1 MNKIN
6 LNGAWMASC
15 FENGSLKFAFEGTV
29 PGCVHTDLMGTP
41 HIDEDIYWRD
51 NTNNCQWIE
60 NCDFEYTKIF
70 NLDNPADSARLVF
83 EGLDTYA
90 DIYVNGKLLAS
101 TDNMHI
107 AHRFDVA
114 RLLKQGQNEIKVHF
128 HSPIKMVEGL
138 PLRNGAFTR
147 ERFYTRRIQ
156 CTYGWDWV
164 ERLVSCGIY
173 RDAYIELGN
182 EFGLKDAY
190 IYTESIDST
199 TAQIV
204 VETEFENYE
213 NGGFAEMEIL
223 SPSGDTVYKNRFFC
237 KEAEH
242 KNYIDIKNAQLWYP
256 AGYGAQ
262 PLYTLKLCGKSYTF
276 GIRTVRVLQEADEI
290 GSPYYN
296 KCVDI
301 KKTPCGEVYDHN
313 TEFSGFLL
321 LINNMPIMCKGAN
334 WVPCEPFPSAEGKD
348 KITTLLTLAKTAGVN
363 MIRVWGG
370 GIFEQQHFYNECD
383 RLGILIT
390 QDFLMACGHYP
401 EEDPAFIEQL
411 KKETAFAA
419 YTLRNHPCL
428 VWWSGDNENAIL
440 GYDDAEDYQGR
451 TAIHQGIMPILMKLD
466 PRRRFMLSSPCG
478 GKYYASKTAGTTHNT
493 QFLGKSIFPYIKDTD
508 MHDYKEH
515 FKRLLARFI
524 AEEPAMGAVS
534 YTTLKRFMTDDDILD
549 SLDMWVHH
557 TKGNP
562 ALPIPLFDYLLLFT
576 EKVLGKFADGKDRF
590 FKLKYAQYEW
600 IRITL
605 ENIRRNR
612 GFCNGIIYWMW
623 NDCWPASSGWSIVD
637 YYCKPKAAYYSFK
650 RYAKDLLV
658 SIDKNSEF
666 EIHLCNDGLCDKEV
680 KLCLYY
686 ILDGKLTKIKEHKAT
701 VTGGTSQI
709 ALTLPLDSIPEN
721 ATLICDANCDSEYSR
736 AFYKNGA
743 LNIKPASNIKIISQN
758 ENSITVTADT
768 YVHAVELEG
777 EYVFSDN
784 YFSLLPNE
792 QRTVTF
798 EPTVDAKTTEISV
811 DGYTLC

>member
-1 MNKIN
+1 MNKIS
-6 LNGAWMASC
+6 LNGKWTASC
-15 FENGSLKFAFEGTV
+15 FENGSLKFAFDGTV
-29 PGCVHTDLMGTP
+29 PGCVHTDIAGT
-41 HIDEDIYWRD
+41 HIDKDIYWRD

-60 NCDFEYTKIF
+60 NCDFEYTKTFSI
-70 NLDNPADSARLVF
+70 DSIPQTARLVF

-90 DIYVNGKLLAS
+90 DIFVNGKQIAS

-107 AHRFDVA
+107 PHRFTVA
-114 RLLKQGQNEIKVHF
+114 DYLKQGENEIKVYF
-128 HSPIKMVEGL
+128 HSPIKTVDGL

-147 ERFYTRRIQ
+147 ERLYTRRIQ

-164 ERLVSCGIY
+164 ERLVTCGIY
-173 RDAYIELGN
+173 RDVYIELGN
-182 EFGLKDAY
+182 EFCLKNAY
-190 IYTESIDST
+190 VYTESIDT
-199 TAQIV
+199 ATAQII
-204 VETEFENYE
+204 VETEFENFE
-213 NGGFAEMEIL
+213 NGGFAEMEII
-223 SPSGDTVYKNRFFC
+223 SPSGEVVYKNRFFC
-237 KEAEH
+237 KESEH
-242 KNYIDIKNAQLWYP
+242 KNHIDIPAAQLWYP
-256 AGYGAQ
+256 TGYGAQ

-276 GIRTVRVLQEADEI
+276 GIRTVRVLQEPDLV

-301 KKTPCGEVYDHN
+301 KKTPCGDVYDHN

-321 LINNMPIMCKGAN
+321 LVNNLPIMCKGAN
-334 WVPCEPFPSAEGKD
+334 WVPCEPFPSSERAD
-348 KITTLLTLAKTAGVN
+348 KITEILTLAKQAGVN
-363 MIRVWGG
+363 MMRVWGG

-383 RLGILIT
+383 RLGILVT

-401 EEDPAFIEQL
+401 EEDENFIAQL
-411 KKETAFAA
+411 QKETAFAA
-419 YTLRNHPCL
+419 YALRNHPSL

-451 TAIHQGIMPILMKLD
+451 TAIHKGIMPILSKID

-508 MHDYKEH
+508 MLDYKEH

-534 YTTLKRFMTDDDILD
+534 YTTLKRFMTDDDIFG
-549 SLDMWVHH
+549 SLDMWRHH

-562 ALPIPLFDYLLLFT
+562 ALPIPLFDYILLFAQ
-576 EKVLGKFADGKDRF
+576 KVLGKFADGKDRF
-590 FKLKYAQYEW
+590 FKLKYMHYEW
-600 IRITL
+600 IRISM
-605 ENIRRNR
+605 ENVRRNR

-623 NDCWPASSGWSIVD
+623 NDCWPASAGWSIVD

-650 RYAKDLLV
+650 RCAADLLV
-658 SIDKNSEF
+658 SIDKNGEF
-666 EIHLCNDGLCDKEV
+666 EIHLCNDGLYDKEV
-680 KLCLYY
+680 ELCLYY
-686 ILDGKLTKIKEHKAT
+686 MTDGKLTKIKEHKAT

-709 ALTLPLDSIPEN
+709 ALTLPLDSIPSD
-721 ATLICDANCDSEYSR
+721 ATLICDALCDSEHSR
-736 AFYKNGA
+736 AFFKDGA
-743 LNIKPASNIKIISQN
+743 LNIKPTSCVKVVSQDK
-758 ENSITVTADT
+758 NSITVTADS